1 MDISRITRYTDGRKV
16 KEASTSD
23 AVRVKAEPNTNR
35 EIERESQ
42 TELTGRAGCGD
53 EEEWTDEAAYC
64 ADEELLEEADYSDE
78 GSMPMET
85 IEISDEGKWADEP
98 NNNGDET
105 DIDETRNGVSVVKYT
120 EK

>member
-1 MDISRITRYTDGRKV
+1 MDISRITHYTDGRKV
-16 KEASTSD
+16 KEASTSG
-23 AVRVKAEPNTNR
+23 AVKVKAEPNTNR
-35 EIERESQ
+35 ELERESQ

-64 ADEELLEEADYSDE
+64 ADEEFLEEADYSDE
-78 GSMPMET
+78 GSMET
-85 IEISDEGKWADEP
+85 SKISDEDKWADEL

-105 DIDETRNGVSVVKYT
+105 DIDETRNGVSVLKYT